1 MAEANPTVLVIE
13 DEPPIR
19 RFLRVSLENRNLKTL
34 EAATGEEGLAL
45 AASHNPDIILLD
57 LGLPDIDGLVVIER
71 LRQWAVTPIIILS
84 ARGKEE
90 DKVKALESGADDY
103 LTKPIGVEELNARI
117 KVALRHANRV
127 AGGPVEPVLRS
138 GSLKV
143 DLEKRQV
150 FVGKKE
156 IHLTPIQYK
165 LLSIL
170 ARHAGKLVT
179 QAELLREIWGP
190 VGGASSHY
198 LRIYIHQLRHKLEEN
213 PANPQFLITET
224 GIGYRL
230 KVD

>member
-1 MAEANPTVLVIE
+1 MVDINPTILVIE

-19 RFLRVSLENRNLKTL
+19 RFLKVSLENRHFKIL
-34 EAATGEEGLAL
+34 EAANGEEGLAL

-57 LGLPDIDGLVVIER
+57 LGLPDLDGLIVLTR
-71 LRQWAVTPIIILS
+71 LRQWASTPIIILS

-90 DKVKALESGADDY
+90 DKVKALETGADDY

-117 KVALRHANRV
+117 KVALRHAQRA
-127 AGGPVEPVLRS
+127 AGGPAEPILKS
-138 GSLKV
+138 GALKV

-150 FVGKKE
+150 FVAKKE

-165 LLSIL
+165 LLSSL
-170 ARHAGKLVT
+170 ARQAGKLVT

-190 VGGASSHY
+190 AGGASSHY

-230 KVD
+230 RVD

>member
-1 MAEANPTVLVIE
+1 MAEVNPTVLVIE

-34 EAATGEEGLAL
+34 EAAGGEEGLAL

-57 LGLPDIDGLVVIER
+57 LGLPDLDGLVVLER
-71 LRQWAVTPIIILS
+71 LRQWASTPIIILS

-117 KVALRHANRV
+117 KVALRHAQRA
-127 AGGPVEPVLRS
+127 AGGPAEPVLKS

-150 FVGKKE
+150 FVSAKE
-156 IHLTPIQYK
+156 VHLTPIQYK
-165 LLSIL
+165 LLSAL
-170 ARHAGKLVT
+170 ARQAGKLVT
-179 QAELLREIWGP
+179 QSELLREIWGP
-190 VGGASSHY
+190 SGGASSHY

-213 PANPQFLITET
+213 PANPQYLITET

-230 KVD
+230 RVD